1 MFASINNIKLSL
13 HVMAKVVKKVKTSTG
28 YHHGELRETLLKE
41 ATSMVN
47 ATGTQSLSMRALG
60 ESIGVSRTALYH
72 HFKNKNDLLSA
83 IAESGFDTWQGL
95 VDKIISNNDS
105 SEQQILRNYIKGYIE
120 FSTENAF
127 IYELMFGS
135 ALWKEQASSES
146 LKNTAYKSFQF
157 HLSLTARWQK
167 SGILNSD
174 VDTLRLAQVTWGTLH
189 GICKLIIDGIYAD
202 NKNIDH
208 LVDTIIAS
216 QVH

>member
-1 MFASINNIKLSL
+1 
-13 HVMAKVVKKVKTSTG
+13 MAKSLKSEKTG
-28 YHHGELRETLLKE
+28 NNYHHGELRATLLKE
-41 ATSMVN
+41 ATKMVKDL
-47 ATGTQSLSMRALG
+47 GIQSLSMRALG

-83 IAESGFDTWQGL
+83 IAESGFTTWQDI
-95 VDKIISNNDS
+95 VSSIISDDKAT
-105 SEQQILRNYIKGYIE
+105 QKQILHRYIKGYIE
-120 FSTENAF
+120 FSTDNAF

-146 LKNTAYKSFQF
+146 LKSTAYKSFQF
-157 HLSLTARWQK
+157 HLSLIERWQK
-167 SGILNSD
+167 QGLLNSD

-216 QVH
+216 QTH

>member
-1 MFASINNIKLSL
+1 MT
-13 HVMAKVVKKVKTSTG
+13 KVVKKAKINPS
-28 YHHGELRETLLKE
+28 YHHGELRKTLLKQ
-41 ATSMVN
+41 AISMIN
-47 ATGTQSLSMRALG
+47 STGTQSLSMRALG

-83 IAESGFDTWQGL
+83 VAESGFNTWQDL
-95 VDKIISNNDS
+95 VSPIINDNTVP
-105 SEQQILRNYIKGYIE
+105 EQQILRSYIKSYIE

-135 ALWKEQASSES
+135 TPWKEQACSES

-157 HLSLTARWQK
+157 HLSLTMRWQK

-174 VDTLRLAQVTWGTLH
+174 VDTLRLAQITWGTLH

-216 QVH
+216 QVQ